1 MLVEAST
8 YNLEMAAPGPCSSLA
23 TEDRGSLSSDDQP
36 LAEYISS
43 YRAVGTM
50 TRSFQCAL
58 AAVIAAVRPAAYSNF
73 GNLHTIGMNSL

>member
-1 MLVEAST
+1 MLGET
-8 YNLEMAAPGPCSSLA
+8 NTCKLEIAAPGPCSSLA

-36 LAEYISS
+36 LTEYISS
-43 YRAVGTM
+43 YRVIGTM

-73 GNLHTIGMNSL
+73 GNLHTIGKNSL